1 MSEDDSLSEKQ
12 ENAIELMLKGLNDS
26 EVAERVGVSRQWVN
40 TWRNHDVLFIRTL
53 KERRRMLREVHS
65 HQLEEVV
72 EEAIEVV
79 RETLEGENG
88 QLRLKAAM
96 YVLKASGLEEY
107 MKSEDLSG
115 EQTVQEA
122 LMQALHEVGEELGIK

>member
-1 MSEDDSLSEKQ
+1 MSKDDSLSEKQ
-12 ENAIELMLKGLNDS
+12 ENAIELMLKGMNDS

-40 TWRNHDVLFIRTL
+40 TWRNQDVLFSRTL
-53 KERRRMLREVHS
+53 KERRRMLREVHTL
-65 HQLEEVV
+65 QLEELV

-79 RETLEGENG
+79 RDTLENENG

>member
-1 MSEDDSLSEKQ
+1 MSILW
-12 ENAIELMLKGLNDS
+12 G
-26 EVAERVGVSRQWVN
+26 EV
-40 TWRNHDVLFIRTL
+40 
-53 KERRRMLREVHS
+53 
-65 HQLEEVV
+65 
-72 EEAIEVV
+72 
-79 RETLEGENG
+79 